1 MNINV
6 GIAAEDSMSIVDRFN
21 NVSNRYAVS
30 AGDLGEIVM
39 RSASSMK
46 AANNDLDETLA
57 IGTAANTVVQ
67 DADVVGR
74 DKCLAA

>member
-57 IGTAANTVVQ
+57 IGTAANTVNVLP
-67 DADVVGR
+67 VSIEIY
-74 DKCLAA
+74 